1 MKIKKIFAA
10 LLSLAMVFTMLP
22 ATAMAADGETTVGS
36 SGVVTN
42 KTATLTDDGT
52 YTINLEAY
60 ATGSTTTVT
69 TPVKSGV
76 PLDIVLVLDQSG
88 SMEGTYLRNLKTAVG
103 SFIDSIAN
111 NAEEYHVD
119 HRIAIVGFAGD
130 EYYGQYGQYG
140 QFYYANSEL
149 FIGDTQYNYHSGG
162 KESTYNSNGN
172 LASNHY
178 GEAFQS
184 VTTETG
190 RANLDASVD
199 ALAAKGGTHPELGFD
214 MTNGIFQAND
224 NAYTDAEG
232 KPAERRRI
240 VVMFTDGEPGD
251 TNFSS
256 SVAEDTI
263 EEAYTSK
270 NTYGATVYTVG
281 LYSNA
286 TAQDNNVNK
295 FMNRVSSNYPTAQT
309 FNDQGQYTYTPV
321 YNLDQSK
328 TYYVFRNGR
337 YTEVS
342 YSDWFGWRDDNWRE
356 YTPKTSA
363 NDSGIQ
369 FYERV
374 NQNAPTQAD
383 TKYYMTT
390 SNSSELG
397 NIFTNISED
406 VTSGSSTT
414 TVKLDAEAVLRDVMA
429 NGLVMTDATKITVKT
444 FAATAA
450 VDDDDQVV
458 VTEGS
463 ETDTAGSV
471 TAQKVDAKTVT
482 VTGFNYSEKYIATG
496 HPGEILKVEIT
507 GVIPTE
513 ETATDQVIDTNDS
526 VSGIYDKEGKLGA
539 TFPEPQTILTS
550 KAYVLDYAKETALT
564 GLDQNTSVTAIV
576 DTMKAVSSADNAVTG
591 TYGNSAL
598 SQNSVSYAPK
608 TTNWD
613 GYDKLYV
620 FGKTTNET
628 VKAASANANG
638 NLWSKVSVI
647 PANNVY
653 YEDDFVT
660 DTTSGT
666 VGIVYTGSWDPDG
679 ASANNSETANNA
691 VHGGW
696 VENDTGLSNDA
707 TYSDGSAQKGTT
719 GATAT
724 FTFTGT
730 GVDVYSRTDMTTGTI
745 TANLYTGET
754 ASKANLSKALIVD
767 NKSASETY
775 YQIPTVSF
783 NDLEYGTY
791 TVKITVTNAA
801 EDDGKRVTYYLDGI
815 RVYNPIQ
822 DQESDEIVNE
832 AYKDE
837 LGAVFTSAR
846 DLLQSGSAAFIDEGE
861 DGKSAVGDYTNSEV
875 GKLAPEN
882 EIYLSKGQSI
892 TLKVDTTSGNTYY
905 LGLKAP
911 AGSTT
916 TAEITN
922 GNDAKSNLTI
932 SHSTDLY
939 YKVTPNNDGTIV
951 VTNTGNNLLSITK
964 LRTTGSGTDGLAV
977 IGQDEALNAITA
989 FKTASYVE
997 YAEDTLTEDETTG
1010 GETAGEGTVDEDD
1023 IVIENPDDSG
1033 SQNED
1038 NQTTGENSGFQSW
1051 ISNLFNGIKNL
1062 FSRW

>member
-10 LLSLAMVFTMLP
+10 LLSLAMVLTMLP

-76 PLDIVLVLDQSG
+76 PLDIILVLDQSG
-88 SMEGTYLRNLKTAVG
+88 SMSGDLRNLRTAVN
-103 SFIDSIAN
+103 SFIGSIED
-111 NAEEYHVD
+111 NAEEYNVD
-119 HRIAIVGFAGD
+119 HHIAIVGFAGA
-130 EYYGQYGQYG
+130 EYGYGTSNEY
-140 QFYYANSEL
+140 YYANSEL
-149 FIGDTQYNYHSGG
+149 FVGSTQYNYMQYG
-162 KESTYNSNGN
+162 KSSTHNTNGN
-172 LASNHY
+172 LASDHY

-184 VTTETG
+184 VITEAG
-190 RANLDASVD
+190 RMNLSNSVN
-199 ALAAKGGTHPELGFD
+199 ALAAKGGTHPEVGFD
-214 MTNGIFQAND
+214 MVNGIFAAND
-224 NAYTDAEG
+224 NTYTDADGE
-232 KPAERRRI
+232 PAERRRI

-251 TNFSS
+251 NGFDSDI
-256 SVAEDTI
+256 AEETI
-263 EEAYTSK
+263 AEAYATK
-270 NTYGATVYTVG
+270 NTYDATIYTVG
-281 LYSNA
+281 LYNNA
-286 TAQDNNVNK
+286 SQNVTK
-295 FMNRVSSNYPTAQT
+295 FMNRVSSNYPDAQT
-309 FNDQGQYTYTPV
+309 FDDQGHYEYTPV
-321 YNLDQSK
+321 YNVNRNN
-328 TYYVFRNGR
+328 TYYVASDNGYR
-337 YTEVS
+337 QVDYYS
-342 YSDWFGWRDDNWRE
+342 YYGNWYDSRWNK

-363 NDSGIQ
+363 NSFGTQ
-369 FYERV
+369 FYERTWV
-374 NQNAPTQAD
+374 SPNAPTQVD

-390 SNSSELG
+390 NDSSELG

-414 TVKLDAEAVLRDVMA
+414 TVTLDAEAVLRDVMA

-444 FAATAA
+444 VSATAA
-450 VDDDDQVV
+450 VGSDNQVV

-463 ETDTAGSV
+463 ETDTAASV

-801 EDDGKRVTYYLDGI
+801 ADDGNRVTYYLDGI

-822 DQESDEIVNE
+822 DQESDEIVSG

-861 DGKSAVGDYTNSEV
+861 DGKSAVGDYTISEV

-911 AGSTT
+911 AGSAT

-922 GNDAKSNLTI
+922 GSAKSSLAI

-939 YKVTPNNDGTIV
+939 YKVTPNSDGTIV
-951 VTNTGNNLLSITK
+951 VTNTGSNLLSITK

-997 YAEDTLTEDETTG
+997 YTEDTLTEDETTG
-1010 GETAGEGTVDEDD
+1010 EETVGEGTVDEDD
-1023 IVIENPDDSG
+1023 IVIENPNDSG

-1038 NQTTGENSGFQSW
+1038 NQTTEENSGFQSW